1 MLRYQVNP
9 MKKLVLMAAL
19 LLPAF
24 VLAQLST
31 GTIAGQLL
39 TREGQPAAGVRVSAM
54 AVPDPGVPVTGATAL
69 VSIGLTDAAGR
80 YRLDNV
86 PAGRYYVVAGLV
98 DLPTYYPGVS
108 STNSATAINVLS
120 GSPVTGINFTMV
132 IPAGVSVSGRVVSTR
147 GPLTGTQRIAL
158 RGGPVG
164 VQAPMDLPVNADG
177 TFEFTRVRPGN
188 YQLMVSSGTLA
199 QPIAI
204 TVGENDVRGL
214 EVKIIPT
221 YILTGTLTVEGN
233 GVRPRFALTL
243 SSLRGGISVPT
254 TTVTTNG
261 TFRLTLPESEYIIG
275 WSGLP
280 AGYHVKSIKAGTAD
294 LLSGTLKLSGASPDI
309 AITLGVDEK
318 PPWVKVSGRISG
330 LSGVPNSSS
339 LRVGLSGTMSI
350 DPLEISVNPDGTFQ
364 FDRVLPG
371 SYTAVLAPRLPIPAT
386 PVVVPNQD
394 LVNVAITIPPLK
406 EVRGTVT
413 GQGFIPPLSFGLRDP
428 SGGGLVSATVVV
440 TPRPTGVF
448 VF

>member
-1 MLRYQVNP
+1 
-9 MKKLVLMAAL
+9 
-19 LLPAF
+19 
-24 VLAQLST
+24 
-31 GTIAGQLL
+31 
-39 TREGQPAAGVRVSAM
+39 
-54 AVPDPGVPVTGATAL
+54 
-69 VSIGLTDAAGR
+69 
-80 YRLDNV
+80 
-86 PAGRYYVVAGLV
+86 
-98 DLPTYYPGVS
+98 
-108 STNSATAINVLS
+108 
-120 GSPVTGINFTMV
+120 
-132 IPAGVSVSGRVVSTR
+132 
-147 GPLTGTQRIAL
+147 
-158 RGGPVG
+158 
-164 VQAPMDLPVNADG
+164 MDLPVNADG

-440 TPRPTGVF
+440 TPTTDGSFRVLIPEGDHRVTVNAAGSSVQSVMFGPTDLLRGPLKLSSTSTEELRVTLAPISGGVAGGVVGGVVGGVLGGVLSATNPLPGGVPPPPPPPPPLPPLQRIGGDVAQANLISSAPPVYPPLARAAQVRGSCSCRCRF
-448 VF
+448 QEKVQLRISE